1 MKPGTATVNGDQKMT
16 TSEIIK
22 SAIKSYR
29 YSKPTLVDGRLK
41 EVKDALAIGWT
52 KDMIS
57 VARAKFL
64 KRLYR
69 RVDERSKSPITHF
82 DRIKF
87 ITALRECTYNPA
99 ATSSRYNCT
108 GIDWK
113 AFHRASSNGKGWVL
127 IAPDEPGNNWYFE
140 DFLLFRYLSNKY
152 NG

>member
-1 MKPGTATVNGDQKMT
+1 MK

-29 YSKPTLVDGRLK
+29 FSKPSLVDGRLK
-41 EVKDALAIGWT
+41 EVKAALEIGFT
-52 KDMIS
+52 KDMIQS
-57 VARAKFL
+57 ARSKYL
-64 KRLYR
+64 KRLYSR
-69 RVDERSKSPITHF
+69 LDQHKKATISHT

-87 ITALRECTYNPA
+87 LTALRECAYDPKV
-99 ATSSRYNCT
+99 TSSRYNCT

-140 DFLLFRYLSNKY
+140 DSLLFRFLSNKF